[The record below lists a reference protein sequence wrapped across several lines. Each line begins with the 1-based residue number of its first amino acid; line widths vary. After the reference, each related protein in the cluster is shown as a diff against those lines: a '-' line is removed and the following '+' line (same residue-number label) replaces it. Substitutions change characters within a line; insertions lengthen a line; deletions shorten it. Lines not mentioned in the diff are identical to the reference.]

1 MLPKQFLPTYI
12 KNSHLVRVGSIYDG
26 GYVLP
31 KILLKNTNLLISLG
45 IGDNWEF
52 EKYFSKSSKCKIV
65 AYDHSIDNKYWFKK
79 FRISIINFF
88 SLKYFKLQKLYK
100 IIQFIDFYIFFK
112 INKKNKFYLKK
123 IGKKKGCI
131 SFKEIMNSNS
141 KKKIFLKCDIEGTEY
156 FFFKEI
162 INYHD
167 KINGFIFEFHHVTK
181 NLNKILNFI
190 KKINK
195 YYFLVHIH
203 ANNFSSV
210 SKKNIPNTL
219 ELTFAHKKFFKFKR
233 KKNNKKYPIE
243 GLDNPN
249 FKRAKDINLYF
260 N

>member
-26 GYVLP
+26 GYVVP

-52 EKYFSKSSKCKIV
+52 EKQFSKRSKCKIE
-65 AYDHSIDNKYWFKK
+65 AYDHSIDNDYWYKK
-79 FRISIINFF
+79 FKTDIINFF

-123 IGKKKGCI
+123 IM
-131 SFKEIMNSNS
+131 SNNS
-141 KKKIFLKCDIEGTEY
+141 KKRIFLKNDIEGAEY
-156 FFFKEI
+156 LFFKEI

-167 KINGFIFEFHHVTK
+167 KINGFIFEFHYVVK

-190 KKINK
+190 IKINK
-195 YYFLVHIH
+195 YYSLVHIH

-219 ELTFAHKKFFKFKR
+219 ELTFVHKKFFKFKR
-233 KKNNKKYPIE
+233 KKNNKKYPIK

-249 FKRAKDINLYF
+249 LKRAKDINLYF

>member
-1 MLPKQFLPTYI
+1 MLPKKFLPTYI
-12 KNSHLVRVGSIYDG
+12 KNSHLVRIGSVYDG

-31 KILLKNTNLLISLG
+31 KILLKKTNLLISLG

-52 EKYFSKSSKCKIV
+52 EKQFSRCSKCKIE
-65 AYDHSIDNKYWFKK
+65 AYDHSIDNDYWFKK
-79 FRISIINFF
+79 FKTDIINFF
-88 SLKYFKLQKLYK
+88 SLKYFKPQKLYK

-112 INKKNKFYLKK
+112 INKKNEFYLKK

-131 SFKEIMNSNS
+131 SFKEIMSNNS
-141 KKKIFLKCDIEGTEY
+141 KKKIFLKSDIEGAEY
-156 FFFKEI
+156 SFLKEV
-162 INYHD
+162 INYHN
-167 KINGFIFEFHHVTK
+167 KINGFIFEFHYVAK
-181 NLNKILNFI
+181 NLTKVLNFV

-219 ELTFAHKKFFKFKR
+219 EFTFAHKKFFKSKR

-243 GLDNPN
+243 GLDSPN